1 MKQTILIF
9 IHYPRRIQ
17 EIMILYNTLIKK
29 YNVEILIED
38 NLEAIEKLSIMDAN
52 FSILKPN
59 LTFLD
64 KLLNNKYLQAIKQSS
79 ILHSR

>member
-17 EIMILYNTLIKK
+17 EIMILYNTLIKR

-38 NLEAIEKLSIMDAN
+38 NLEAFRELAK
-52 FSILKPN
+52 
-59 LTFLD
+59 
-64 KLLNNKYLQAIKQSS
+64 
-79 ILHSR
+79 